1 MLSII
6 IPCFN
11 EEKVIFENINKILSW
26 SNEQKFESE
35 LLLINNASTDKTLQ
49 EMDKFNKQS
58 NVKILNEKR
67 KGKGF
72 AVKKGLMN
80 SKFTKAVILDA
91 DLSASINE
99 LNNNWLERDNLL
111 IIGSRPLGNEINT
124 PKIRKLSG
132 YILNYLIRKIFKLNF
147 RDTQCGFKYLST
159 KNRGEI
165 AEQITCGGFLYD
177 LDLILNCLRLGI
189 IVQEEPVKYN
199 FNRDSSVSLLKDPL
213 IMLKD
218 IYILNKKYK

>member
-1 MLSII
+1 MLSIL

-11 EEKVIFENINKILSW
+11 EEKVISESTKKILSW
-26 SNEQKFESE
+26 QNKQNFKSE
-35 LLLINNASTDKTLQ
+35 LILINNASTDKTLQ
-49 EMDKFNKQS
+49 EMNKFNKEN
-58 NVKILNEKR
+58 NVKILNEPC

-72 AVKKGLMN
+72 AVKKGLQN
-80 SKFTKAVILDA
+80 SKYTKAVILDA

-99 LNNNWLERDNLL
+99 LNNEWLKKDNLL
-111 IIGSRPLGNEINT
+111 IIGSRPLGNEVNT

-159 KNRGEI
+159 KDFKKI

-177 LDLILNCLRLGI
+177 LDLILNCLLLDI
-189 IVQEEPVKYN
+189 TVQEEPVKYN
-199 FNRDSSVSLLKDPL
+199 FNRESSVSLLKDPL

-218 IYILNKKYK
+218 IYLINKKYK